1 MTPDPILI
9 SLVGLLAG
17 IVASLL
23 GLGGGMLMT
32 PFLASFGLPLALV
45 VPTSTCAI
53 AGTALLTTVMNWRL
67 NARSPDAQK
76 KSSGGDL
83 RVSLVVTI
91 AMIPALECCTWVNR
105 WLRTWPGR
113 GADIFIGVLF
123 IAMMAWS
130 LWAVLRPAK
139 SQPGPDPWPGPGM
152 RLGDGRRCSL
162 LRLGVGGTAAGIM
175 GGLLGVG
182 GGRVLVPLFSGP
194 LGLAIKAAIATSSLC
209 ILLSSCY
216 SSASFALKGLVDAQT
231 ALWLMTGSLP
241 GAAIGALALKYVDV
255 PRLRQTYGVLSVAA
269 MAAMAL
275 AQFGCHGC
283 ALTLLVGGC
292 TWVGVV
298 AVRSLVARPV
308 AAITA

>member
-32 PFLASFGLPLALV
+32 PFLASFGLPLVLV

-53 AGTALLTTVMNWRL
+53 AGTAMLTAVMNWRL
-67 NARSPDAQK
+67 NRGRKD
-76 KSSGGDL
+76 SGGDL
-83 RVSLVVTI
+83 RLSFVVTI
-91 AMIPALECCTWVNR
+91 AMIPALECSTWVNQ

-139 SQPGPDPWPGPGM
+139 TQPGPDPWPGPGM

-162 LRLGVGGTAAGIM
+162 LRLGVGGTAAGLM

-216 SSASFALKGLVDAQT
+216 SSASFALKGLVDPQT

-241 GAAIGALALKYVDV
+241 GAAIGALALKHVDV

-275 AQFGCHGC
+275 AQFGYHGC

-292 TWVGVV
+292 VWVGVV
-298 AVRSLVARPV
+298 AVRSIIARPV
-308 AAITA
+308 AAITV